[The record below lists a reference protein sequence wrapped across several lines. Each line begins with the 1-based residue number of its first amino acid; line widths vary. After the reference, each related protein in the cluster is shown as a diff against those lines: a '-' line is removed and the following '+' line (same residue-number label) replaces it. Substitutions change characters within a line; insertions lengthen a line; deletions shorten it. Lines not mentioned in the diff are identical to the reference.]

1 MAVQSSSMMTKL
13 LLSGLSV
20 LSLPALSDAAVK
32 GQVTIANQT
41 RLESAEV
48 RIKELNLTKSTDSS
62 GHFIFP
68 SVQSGSYTLEIN
80 YLGFKP
86 LSIPIVV
93 ADALIE
99 KKVALEPQ
107 SNTEEVLVYGQAAAL
122 SSAISQ
128 NRQADGV
135 IDVIDTKAMG
145 DFPDQNISE
154 SLQRLPG
161 VSIKRDQGEGRYVS
175 VRGLNPD
182 YNSVSVNGINLPSP
196 EADTRSV
203 ALDVIPNDLIGS
215 VTVDKTITPDKDAD
229 ALGGAINIKS
239 LSGFDREGF
248 SYKVYADASYND
260 LVNETSPK
268 LGLTLTG
275 RMSFFG
281 KEDALGVAFS
291 SSYYHRNFGSDNVE
305 TGGKWSFDD
314 GQLEG
319 LEEMEQRDYT
329 ISRERLGFGLNFDL
343 RYFDNTNLYFR
354 TLYSSF
360 TDDEER
366 FANKFEF
373 GEIVI
378 EDGEEEFETKAI
390 MPGDIAEAVEVKK
403 ELKNR
408 EETQIIQSYALG
420 GESRLDNWIIDY
432 RYGYSEAKE
441 DETMHIDGAA
451 FKAEY
456 GADVGIGFSNS
467 KKPKISS
474 SANIN
479 ALSDYEFDEIEMAEA
494 DATDTQQVFNLNVAH
509 EFFIADMP
517 SFVKFGTKISLRE
530 KVAEETVVIYS
541 EGDDNELLDNTL
553 SAFAAK
559 KPDYSLGNFGNGIS
573 KDRLMEALPLLEA
586 EEDLEKSAIGD
597 YTINEDIVAA
607 YAMMRMDIDH
617 LRVIAGARY
626 EGTDRSL
633 TGKRFDEDAEEVV
646 ATQYKSD
653 DNHILPAVIAK
664 YELNDSSVLRG
675 AWTNTLARPTFEQL
689 SPGALLKVEDEEG
702 ESGNPQ
708 LDTMTSSNID
718 IGYAWYP
725 GDVSVVSVGLFY
737 KQIENFIYKT
747 ELDSGTLGFQ
757 EGLAMETWK
766 NGDSASLMGAE
777 FSASHQ
783 FDFGLLLSANATL
796 IDSDATLEWFDE
808 DTKTSKSRDIRL
820 PGQSDFVANLLIGYE
835 YDRYSVRLSGNYQSL
850 ILDEVEDITS
860 KVNDIYID
868 NNMHWDFV
876 AKARILKSLS
886 ATFKVSNLTDEPY
899 YAYQHKSD
907 YNYQYENYGRTVQ
920 LGFELADF

>member
-1 MAVQSSSMMTKL
+1 MDKNNMAVKSSSMMTKL

-20 LSLPALSDAAVK
+20 LSLPALSDAVVK
-32 GQVTIANQT
+32 GQVTIANQSDF
-41 RLESAEV
+41 ESAEV
-48 RIKELNLTKSTDSS
+48 RIKELNLTSSTDSL
-62 GHFIFP
+62 GQFIFP
-68 SVQSGSYTLEIN
+68 SVQSGSYTLVIN
-80 YLGFKP
+80 ALGFKP

-93 ADALIE
+93 ADALID
-99 KKVALEPQ
+99 KKIALEPE

-122 SSAISQ
+122 SSAINQ
-128 NRQADGV
+128 TRQADGV
-135 IDVIDTKAMG
+135 IDVIDTKSMG

-161 VSIKRDQGEGRYVS
+161 VSIQRDQGEGRYVS

-182 YNSVSVNGINLPSP
+182 YNSVSVNGISLPSP

-260 LVNETSPK
+260 LVNDTSPK
-268 LGLTLTG
+268 LGLTLTD

-305 TGGKWSFDD
+305 TGGKWSFDEA
-314 GQLEG
+314 QLEG

-329 ISRERLGFGLNFDL
+329 ITRERLGFGLNVDL
-343 RYFDNTNLYFR
+343 RYFDNTHLYFR

-373 GEIVI
+373 G
-378 EDGEEEFETKAI
+378 DPL
-390 MPGDIAEAVEVKK
+390 MPGDIAEEVEVTR

-420 GESRLDNWIIDY
+420 GESRLDHWIIDY

-456 GADVGIGFSNS
+456 GADAGIGFSNS
-467 KKPKISS
+467 QKPKITSV
-474 SANIN
+474 ANIN
-479 ALSDYEFDEIEMAEA
+479 APSDYEFDKIEMAEA

-509 EFFIADMP
+509 EFFIADKP
-517 SFVKFGTKISLRE
+517 SVVKFGTKISLRE
-530 KVAEETVVIYS
+530 KIAEETVIEYS
-541 EGDDNELLDNTL
+541 EGDNGLPNNKLD
-553 SAFAAK
+553 AFVAA
-559 KPDYSLGNFGNGIS
+559 KPDYSLGDFGNGIS

-617 LRVIAGARY
+617 LRLIAGARY
-626 EGTDRSL
+626 EGTERSL

-653 DNHILPAVIAK
+653 DHHILPAVIAK
-664 YELNDSSVLRG
+664 YELNDSSVLRA

-708 LDTMTSSNID
+708 LDTMTSSNMD
-718 IGYAWYP
+718 IGFAWYP
-725 GDVSVVSVGLFY
+725 DDVSVVSVGLFY

-766 NGDSASLMGAE
+766 NGESASLMGAE

-796 IDSDATLEWFDE
+796 IDSNATLEWLDD
-808 DTKTSKSRDIRL
+808 DTVNSRDIRL

-860 KVNDIYID
+860 KVHDIYID

-886 ATFKVSNLTDEPY
+886 ATFKVSNLTDESY
-899 YAYQHKSD
+899 YAYQYKSE